1 MIRARTDLQDLE
13 VQSPTRLQCT
23 LSYIANGNLPPLPR
37 IPPAILDG
45 LLSFTIS
52 TAACLGLG
60 VLIGRGI
67 VQ

>member
-1 MIRARTDLQDLE
+1 MIRARIPAQTCA
-13 VQSPTRLQCT
+13 PTRMQRA
-23 LSYIANGNLPPLPR
+23 LSYIANGDLPPLPR
-37 IPPAILDG
+37 LPPVILDG

-52 TAACLGLG
+52 TAACFALG